1 MSIRVLHIVSYMGR
15 GGLETM
21 IMNYYRHIDRTKVQF
36 DFLVHRDFTADYDNE
51 ILALGGRIYHV
62 PTLNPFSL
70 SYFEALDSFFS
81 EHHYDIVH
89 SHLDCM
95 SAYPLK
101 IAEKYGVKTRIAH
114 SHNSGQ
120 EHNLKYL
127 VKEYAKRQIPR
138 YATDLL
144 ACSKAAGKWM
154 FPGHEFQVLKNAIDA
169 RQFIFNPKKEKEV
182 KKKFGVQD
190 KFVIGH
196 VGRFNPQKN
205 HSFLIDV
212 FSFVE
217 KMEKNSVLLLAG
229 SGDGK
234 SKIEAKVKKRGLG
247 NKVRFLGNRDDIP
260 QVLQA
265 LDVFVFPSRYEGFG
279 IAAAEAQAAGVPCV
293 LSDQIP
299 KECQMTDNVEFLSLK
314 LSPQKWAEHI
324 IRYKSSSKKN
334 EFAAVRDAGYDVADN
349 VKQLEKFYLSRG

>member
-51 ILALGGRIYHV
+51 ILALGGNIYHV
-62 PTLNPFSL
+62 PMLNPFSP
-70 SYFEALDSFFS
+70 SYFKALDSFFS

-101 IAEKYGVKTRIAH
+101 IAEKHGVKTRIAH

-169 RQFIFNPKKEKEV
+169 GQFIFNPKKANILPLGILNEISLNINL
-182 KKKFGVQD
+182 FLYS
-190 KFVIGH
+190 FFTFFNSIIGYN
-196 VGRFNPQKN
+196 NPTLIKHILFIN
-205 HSFLIDV
+205 FL
-212 FSFVE
+212 
-217 KMEKNSVLLLAG
+217 
-229 SGDGK
+229 
-234 SKIEAKVKKRGLG
+234 
-247 NKVRFLGNRDDIP
+247 
-260 QVLQA
+260 
-265 LDVFVFPSRYEGFG
+265 
-279 IAAAEAQAAGVPCV
+279 
-293 LSDQIP
+293 
-299 KECQMTDNVEFLSLK
+299 
-314 LSPQKWAEHI
+314 
-324 IRYKSSSKKN
+324 
-334 EFAAVRDAGYDVADN
+334 
-349 VKQLEKFYLSRG
+349 